1 MPRALARGFRLGFA
15 LLVLLLAG
23 CASTTPRLVEGV
35 KADSRL
41 GEGRRILL
49 MPLDVELAELLASG
63 LAEPR
68 AAWTEQATR
77 HLQTAFAAEF
87 ARRGAEPVPYDPAL
101 LDEAGAA
108 RVRQLELLHEVVA
121 SSLLMNELGPARLP
135 TKPGYDWTLGPGVRV
150 LAERH
155 RADYAMF
162 TLVRDSY
169 ASGGRKAL
177 MAIGLIA
184 GVGVSLGQQV
194 GFVSLVD
201 LKTGQ
206 LVWSNFLVSGSGDLR
221 EAEPAAKVAAKLLEK
236 LPL

>member
-1 MPRALARGFRLGFA
+1 MPRALARGARLVLA
-15 LLVLLLAG
+15 LLVVLLAA
-23 CASTTPRLVEGV
+23 CASTSPRLVEGV

-41 GEGRRILL
+41 GEGRRILV

-68 AAWTEQATR
+68 AAWTAQATR
-77 HLQTAFAAEF
+77 HLESAFAAEL
-87 ARRGAEPVPYDPAL
+87 ARRGAVAVPYDPAL
-101 LDEAGAA
+101 LDAASAA

-121 SSLLMNELGPARLP
+121 SSLLSNELGPARLP
-135 TKPGYDWTLGPGVRV
+135 TKPDYDWTLGPGVQV
-150 LAERH
+150 LAEH
-155 RADYAMF
+155 HQADYAMF

-201 LKTGQ
+201 LRTGQ

-221 EAEPAAKVAAKLLEK
+221 EAEPAAKVAAKLLEQ

>member
-1 MPRALARGFRLGFA
+1 MARPLWFVLLAA
-15 LLVLLLAG
+15 LLLGG
-23 CASTTPRLVEGV
+23 CASTTPRHAEGIQS
-35 KADSRL
+35 DSRL

-68 AAWTEQATR
+68 QAWTEAATR
-77 HLQTAFAAEF
+77 HLDQAFRAEL
-87 ARRGAEPVPYDPAL
+87 AERGAEVVAFDPTAL
-101 LDEAGAA
+101 EESAAA
-108 RVRQLELLHEVVA
+108 RARQLELLHEVVA

-135 TKPGYDWTLGPGVRV
+135 TKPRYEWTLGPGVQV
-150 LAERH
+150 LSGGQP
-155 RADYAMF
+155 ADYAMF

-177 MAIGLIA
+177 MVIGLVA

-201 LKTGQ
+201 LRTGQ

-221 EAEPAAKVAAKLLEK
+221 EADSAAKAAQQLLAK

>member
-1 MPRALARGFRLGFA
+1 MVGRVVRGL
-15 LLVLLLAG
+15 LLVLLLGG
-23 CASTTPRLVEGV
+23 CASTTPRHAEGI
-35 KADSRL
+35 KPDSRL

-68 AAWTEQATR
+68 QAWTEAATR
-77 HLQTAFAAEF
+77 HLDAAFRAELE
-87 ARRGAEPVPYDPAL
+87 RRGAEVEAFDPTRLTEPA
-101 LDEAGAA
+101 AA
-108 RVRQLELLHEVVA
+108 RARQLELLHEVVA
-121 SSLLMNELGPARLP
+121 SSLLMNELGPSRLP
-135 TKPGYDWTLGPGVRV
+135 TKPRYDWTLGPGVQV
-150 LAERH
+150 LGEQQP
-155 RADYAMF
+155 ADYAMF

-177 MAIGLIA
+177 MVIGLVA

-201 LKTGQ
+201 LRTGQ

-221 EAEPAAKVAAKLLEK
+221 EAESAEKAARQLLAK